1 MAIFTPET
9 EVFTLSVVGDSSKV
23 TWAGEFSVKT
33 KLSWRDQLQMD
44 KARRELL
51 GADAQAASPDAVA
64 QAVILA
70 ELGVRI
76 VKSPSWWTESN
87 RGLDLVDDN
96 VLTEIYQKVRTVV
109 MGLDKEAEKETEAA
123 RQDLVEVKK
132 AKEAPAGPPKGNR
145 KPIPVEE

>member
-9 EVFTLSVVGDSSKV
+9 EVFSLSVVGEASKT

-44 KARRELL
+44 KTRRELL
-51 GADAQAASPDAVA
+51 GADAQGASPDAVA

-76 VKSPSWWTESN
+76 VKSPTWWMESN

-109 MGLDKEAEKETEAA
+109 MGLDKAAEKEVEAA
-123 RQDLVEVKK
+123 RQDLADTKK
-132 AKEAPAGPPKGNR
+132 VREAPVKGN
-145 KPIPVEE
+145 KKVLPIEE

>member
-9 EVFTLSVVGDSSKV
+9 ETFQFSAVGEASKT
-23 TWAGEFSVKT
+23 TWAGEFAVKT

-51 GADAQAASPDAVA
+51 GPDAQGASPDAVA
-64 QAVILA
+64 QAVILS

-76 VKSPSWWTESN
+76 VKSPVWWTESN

-96 VLTEIYQKVRTVV
+96 VLTEIFQKVRAIIA
-109 MGLDKEAEKETEAA
+109 GLDNATAKEVETA
-123 RQDLVEVKK
+123 RQELTEVRR
-132 AKEAPAGPPKGNR
+132 AKEAPAKGNK
-145 KPIPVEE
+145 KPLPVED